1 MDRNINELRMDSP
14 NQREV
19 SEATDLPT
27 WCAFALGG
35 IVTFLF
41 VYIGI
46 ARPAAREMA
55 MMRRQ
60 MSMLEQ
66 SVWEVSGHRK
76 DAKEAANLLDH
87 LNKQHDALDNAKRTL
102 EEIRQLNVQLAA
114 ESERVQSAM
123 LAVSQLASLKD
134 MLLANADRVDQA
146 GEVLSASEEIY
157 HRLATNVST
166 VASAEEAAYG
176 LIAIQTNLLNN
187 ASSVAHA
194 RNVADRVFDI
204 SDILAEGSGE
214 LDVAEDRVMELVTL
228 KNAVVS
234 QTGDLADAIETLEL
248 TADMQRRFHDA
259 ALSFDEIRHWLV
271 EVVATEPLLQRTRQ
285 SIEPLLEI
293 TNLRHLAPQ
302 QLRQLASLVSQQ
314 NQAKIALKPESKDAT
329 LTADADPPVSTQ

>member
-14 NQREV
+14 LQREI
-19 SEATDLPT
+19 SEATELPT

-46 ARPAAREMA
+46 ARPAAREMS

-66 SVWEVSGHRK
+66 SVWEVSGHEK
-76 DAKEAANLLDH
+76 DARGAATLLDE
-87 LNKQHDALDNAKRTL
+87 LSKQRESLDNAKRSL
-102 EEIRQLNVQLAA
+102 EEIRQLNVQIAA
-114 ESERVQSAM
+114 EAQRVQSAM
-123 LAVSQLASLKD
+123 VAVSQLASLKD
-134 MLLANADRVDQA
+134 MLLANADRVDRA
-146 GEVLSASEEIY
+146 AEVLSVSEDIY

-166 VASAEEAAYG
+166 VELAEEATYG
-176 LIAIQTNLLNN
+176 LLAIQTNLLNN
-187 ASSVAHA
+187 ASTVARA
-194 RNVADRVFDI
+194 ESVADRMFDI
-204 SDILAEGSGE
+204 SDILEEGSAE
-214 LDVAEDRVMELVTL
+214 LDLAEDRVTELVTL
-228 KNAVVS
+228 KDAVVS
-234 QTGDLADAIETLEL
+234 RTGDLADAIETLEL
-248 TADMQRRFHDA
+248 TADMQRRFHEA

-285 SIEPLLEI
+285 SIEPLLEM

-314 NQAKIALKPESKDAT
+314 NQAKLALKPDRADAT
-329 LTADADPPVSTQ
+329 TTADADQPVSTQ